1 MKLKL
6 LLLLIF
12 SFLLINDM
20 PGQKKNKKFTVSGY
34 VMDAGKNPVAGAMIL
49 LDKNNTG
56 KVTDDEGFYKLKVR
70 PDAGTITIF
79 TMYGA
84 SAEASIDGS
93 TSINFVL
100 EEASALQSEVQ
111 NKKED
116 DEVVDIGY
124 GVTKKN
130 DLTLPVNKIDAT
142 EIKYSSYTNI
152 YDLLRGSV
160 PGLQVLGKS
169 IIIRGISTNN
179 ANSDPLF
186 VVDGNVT
193 ESIDNIHPSMVK
205 SIQIL
210 KDASASIY
218 GVRGANGVILIN
230 TIKAGD
236 R

>member
-6 LLLLIF
+6 LLLLLF

-34 VMDAGKNPVAGAMIL
+34 VMDTGKNPVAGAIIL
-49 LDKNNTG
+49 LDNNNTG
-56 KVTDDEGFYKLKVR
+56 RVTDDEGFYKLKVK
-70 PDAGTITIF
+70 PDDGTITIF

-84 SAEASIDGS
+84 SAEASIDGR

-100 EEASALQSEVQ
+100 EKASPIQSRVQ
-111 NKKED
+111 NKKKT

-124 GVTKKN
+124 GVIKKKH
-130 DLTLPVNKIDAT
+130 LTQSVSKADVT
-142 EIKYSSYTNI
+142 GTSYTSYTDI
-152 YDLLRGSV
+152 YEMIRCTV
-160 PGLQVLGKS
+160 PGIQGTGKK
-169 IIIRGISTNN
+169 IIIRGISTIN
-179 ANSDPLF
+179 ANLDPLF
-186 VVDGNVT
+186 VVDGSIT

-205 SIQIL
+205 SIQVL

-218 GVRGANGVILIN
+218 GVRGTNGVILIN

>member
-6 LLLLIF
+6 MLLLSLSLFVIH
-12 SFLLINDM
+12 NTDA
-20 PGQKKNKKFTVSGY
+20 QKSNKKYTVSGY
-34 VMDAGKNPVAGAMIL
+34 VKDSGENPVPRAMIF
-49 LDKNNTG
+49 LDSKNTDR
-56 KVTDDEGFYKLKVR
+56 VTDDKGFYKIKVKLT
-70 PDAGTITIF
+70 AETITIF

-84 SAEASIDGS
+84 SAEAPIEGR
-93 TSINFVL
+93 TTINFIL
-100 EEASALQSEVQ
+100 EEASPLQNEVQ
-111 NKKED
+111 NKREA

-124 GVTKKN
+124 GVTKKD

-142 EIKYSSYTNI
+142 KTNYSSYTNI
-152 YDLLRGSV
+152 YDLLRGAV
-160 PGLQVLGKS
+160 PGLQVIGNK
-169 IIIRGISTNN
+169 IIIRGISTIN

-186 VVDGNVT
+186 VVDGNIT

-230 TIKAGD
+230 TVKAGD

>member
-6 LLLLIF
+6 LLVLIF

-116 DEVVDIGY
+116 DEIVDIGY

-169 IIIRGISTNN
+169 IIIRGISTIN

-205 SIQIL
+205 SINVL

-218 GVRGANGVILIN
+218 GVRGSNGVILIN

>member
-116 DEVVDIGY
+116 DEIVDIGY

>member
-6 LLLLIF
+6 LLVLIF

-169 IIIRGISTNN
+169 IIIRGISTIN

-205 SIQIL
+205 SINVL

-218 GVRGANGVILIN
+218 GVRGSNGVILIN

>member
-116 DEVVDIGY
+116 DEIVDIGY

-169 IIIRGISTNN
+169 IIIRGISTIN

>member
-1 MKLKL
+1 MKLKS
-6 LLLLIF
+6 LLLIII
-12 SFLLINDM
+12 SFLLIIDTS
-20 PGQKKNKKFTVSGY
+20 GQKNNKKFTVSGY

-56 KVTDDEGFYKLKVR
+56 KVTDAEGFYKIKVR
-70 PDAGTITIF
+70 PDAGIITIF

-84 SAEASIDGS
+84 SEEASIDGR

-100 EEASALQSEVQ
+100 EEASPIQSEIQ
-111 NKKED
+111 NKKEVE
-116 DEVVDIGY
+116 EVIDIGY
-124 GVTKKN
+124 GVSRKD

-142 EIKYSSYTNI
+142 GTNYSSYSNI
-152 YDLLRGSV
+152 YDLLRGAV
-160 PGLQVLGKS
+160 PGVQVVGKS
-169 IIIRGISTNN
+169 IIIRGVSTNN
-179 ANSDPLF
+179 SNSNPLF
-186 VVDGNVT
+186 VVDGNIT
-193 ESIDNIHPSMVK
+193 ESIDDLHPSMVK

-218 GVRGANGVILIN
+218 GIRGANGVILIN

>member
-6 LLLLIF
+6 LLLLLF

-34 VMDAGKNPVAGAMIL
+34 VMDTGKNPVAGAIIL

-56 KVTDDEGFYKLKVR
+56 RVTDAEGFYKIKVR
-70 PDAGTITIF
+70 PDAGIITIL

-84 SAEASIDGS
+84 SAEASIDGR
-93 TSINFVL
+93 TLINFVL
-100 EEASALQSEVQ
+100 EEASALHREVQ
-111 NKKED
+111 NKKEV

-124 GVTKKN
+124 GVIKKN
-130 DLTLPVNKIDAT
+130 DLTLPVNKIDVAGT
-142 EIKYSSYTNI
+142 NYSSYSNI
-152 YDLLRGSV
+152 YDLLHGSV
-160 PGLQVLGKS
+160 PGVQVIGKS
-169 IIIRGISTNN
+169 IIIRGTSTIYS
-179 ANSDPLF
+179 NSDPLF
-186 VVDGNVT
+186 VVDGNIT
-193 ESIDNIHPSMVK
+193 ESIDYIHPGMVK

-210 KDASASIY
+210 KGASASIY
-218 GVRGANGVILIN
+218 GSRGANGVILIN